1 MSQPP
6 ALAEMAPTALPAR
19 KRSGAR
25 VALRAAAPKPTE
37 HEISS
42 DQAQVVPFEA
52 PSSSE
57 TPEAAP
63 EESTTPIDQE
73 ASPSTEPEKEAPSPV
88 AEQSTPE
95 PVAEPSEPVD
105 QSTQT
110 SSLNPMA
117 KDTPSENYAPYR
129 PAAQQGTQPGNQQ
142 GANEAPAAPAAPVS
156 TRTLLKEAEEKLSLL
171 RDNREIFEW
180 ILEKQSSLRT
190 EFVGFLKKDLREI
203 DYVVSDIN
211 DQGSKDEFAANAL
224 ELIKDTYI
232 KHWERSFELISPDDL
247 LKKPGEQ
254 K

>member
-6 ALAEMAPTALPAR
+6 ALAEMAPVALPAR

-52 PSSSE
+52 PSSAE

-73 ASPSTEPEKEAPSPV
+73 TSPSPEAENEAM
-88 AEQSTPE
+88 E

>member
-6 ALAEMAPTALPAR
+6 ALAEMAPVALPAR

-52 PSSSE
+52 PSSAE

-63 EESTTPIDQE
+63 EETATPIDQE
-73 ASPSTEPEKEAPSPV
+73 TSPSPEAENEAM
-88 AEQSTPE
+88 E

-117 KDTPSENYAPYR
+117 KDTPENYAPYR

>member
-6 ALAEMAPTALPAR
+6 ALAEMAPTALPTR
-19 KRSGAR
+19 KRIGAR
-25 VALRAAAPKPTE
+25 VALRAAAPKPAE
-37 HEISS
+37 PALSS
-42 DQAQVVPFEA
+42 EPAKVVPFETPA
-52 PSSSE
+52 PAE

-63 EESTTPIDQE
+63 EESTAPINQE
-73 ASPSTEPEKEAPSPV
+73 ASLSTEPEKEAPSPV
-88 AEQSTPE
+88 AEQSTLE
-95 PVAEPSEPVD
+95 PVAEPADAVA

-110 SSLNPMA
+110 STLNPMA

-129 PAAQQGTQPGNQQ
+129 PAAQQGTQQ
-142 GANEAPAAPAAPVS
+142 GANEAPVAPAAPVS

>member
-1 MSQPP
+1 
-6 ALAEMAPTALPAR
+6 
-19 KRSGAR
+19 
-25 VALRAAAPKPTE
+25 
-37 HEISS
+37 
-42 DQAQVVPFEA
+42 
-52 PSSSE
+52 
-57 TPEAAP
+57 
-63 EESTTPIDQE
+63 
-73 ASPSTEPEKEAPSPV
+73 
-88 AEQSTPE
+88 
-95 PVAEPSEPVD
+95 
-105 QSTQT
+105 
-110 SSLNPMA
+110 MA

-129 PAAQQGTQPGNQQ
+129 PAAQQGTQQGNQP

-180 ILEKQSSLRT
+180 ILEKQSSLRG
-190 EFVGFLKKDLREI
+190 EFVSFLKKDLREI

>member
-6 ALAEMAPTALPAR
+6 ALAEMAPVALPAR

-52 PSSSE
+52 PSSAE

-63 EESTTPIDQE
+63 EETTTPLDQE
-73 ASPSTEPEKEAPSPV
+73 TPPSPEPENEAM
-88 AEQSTPE
+88 E
-95 PVAEPSEPVD
+95 PVAESPEAVA

-129 PAAQQGTQPGNQQ
+129 PAAQQGTQQGNQP

-180 ILEKQSSLRT
+180 ILEKQSSLRG
-190 EFVGFLKKDLREI
+190 EFVSFLKKDLREI

>member
-1 MSQPP
+1 
-6 ALAEMAPTALPAR
+6 
-19 KRSGAR
+19 
-25 VALRAAAPKPTE
+25 
-37 HEISS
+37 
-42 DQAQVVPFEA
+42 
-52 PSSSE
+52 
-57 TPEAAP
+57 
-63 EESTTPIDQE
+63 
-73 ASPSTEPEKEAPSPV
+73 
-88 AEQSTPE
+88 
-95 PVAEPSEPVD
+95 
-105 QSTQT
+105 
-110 SSLNPMA
+110 MA

-190 EFVGFLKKDLREI
+190 EFVAFLKKDLREI

>member
-6 ALAEMAPTALPAR
+6 ALAEMAPVALPAR

-37 HEISS
+37 YEISS

-52 PSSSE
+52 PSSAE

-63 EESTTPIDQE
+63 EETATPIDQE
-73 ASPSTEPEKEAPSPV
+73 TSPSPEAEKEAM
-88 AEQSTPE
+88 E

-117 KDTPSENYAPYR
+117 KDTPENYAPYR

>member
-6 ALAEMAPTALPAR
+6 ALAEMAPTALPTR
-19 KRSGAR
+19 KRMGTR
-25 VALRAAAPKPTE
+25 VALRAAAPKSAG
-37 HEISS
+37 HALSS
-42 DQAQVVPFEA
+42 EPATVVPFEA
-52 PSSSE
+52 PAPAE
-57 TPEAAP
+57 PPVAEAAP
-63 EESTTPIDQE
+63 EEPETPIDQE
-73 ASPSTEPEKEAPSPV
+73 TSPSSEPEQEA
-88 AEQSTPE
+88 PE
-95 PVAEPSEPVD
+95 PVAESPEAVA

-129 PAAQQGTQPGNQQ
+129 PAAQQGTQQGNQP

-180 ILEKQSSLRT
+180 ILEKQSSLRG
-190 EFVGFLKKDLREI
+190 EFVSFLKKDLREI

>member
-6 ALAEMAPTALPAR
+6 ALAEMAPVALPAR

-52 PSSSE
+52 PSSAE

-63 EESTTPIDQE
+63 EETATPIDQE
-73 ASPSTEPEKEAPSPV
+73 TSPSPEAEKEAM
-88 AEQSTPE
+88 E

>member
-6 ALAEMAPTALPAR
+6 ALAEMAPVALPAR

-37 HEISS
+37 YEISS

-52 PSSSE
+52 PSSAE

-63 EESTTPIDQE
+63 EETATPIDQE
-73 ASPSTEPEKEAPSPV
+73 TSPSPEAENEAM
-88 AEQSTPE
+88 E

-117 KDTPSENYAPYR
+117 KDTPENYAPYR

>member
-6 ALAEMAPTALPAR
+6 ALAEMAPVALPAR

-52 PSSSE
+52 PSSAE

-63 EESTTPIDQE
+63 EETATPIDQE
-73 ASPSTEPEKEAPSPV
+73 TSPSPV

-117 KDTPSENYAPYR
+117 KDTPENYAPYR

>member
-6 ALAEMAPTALPAR
+6 ALAEMAPVALPAR

-52 PSSSE
+52 PSSAE

-73 ASPSTEPEKEAPSPV
+73 ASPSTEPEKEAM
-88 AEQSTPE
+88 E

>member
-6 ALAEMAPTALPAR
+6 ALAEMAPVALPAR

-52 PSSSE
+52 PSSAE

-73 ASPSTEPEKEAPSPV
+73 ASPSTEPEKEAM
-88 AEQSTPE
+88 E

-117 KDTPSENYAPYR
+117 KDTPENYAPYR